1 MNESVIEQHRSGGC
15 DRLINGYKKQIK
27 NLQTQVEVEKSQNVV
42 TKDGQRYTSDVVKAV
57 IELVGEA
64 EVTERCHQG
73 WSAIHQ

>member
-1 MNESVIEQHRSGGC
+1 MRQ
-15 DRLINGYKKQIK
+15 
-27 NLQTQVEVEKSQNVV
+27 KSQNVV